1 MIQRKYKDKLFTY
14 IFGRE
19 ERKEYLLSLYNAL
32 NDKEYTDVNDLTIST
47 IEDVIYLGYKNDVS
61 CIVTSDEVLSLYE
74 QQSTFNPN
82 MPVRGLFYFSK
93 LYEKY
98 ITVNKLNVYGSSK
111 LRLPTPQYYVFYVG
125 KKDVPERI
133 KLKLSDLFAEKT
145 DVLECCATMININ
158 PGYNTGIMEKCK
170 PLYEYSYFIDAVY
183 RNVKI
188 YDILE
193 EAIDKAVDQCVN
205 ENILADILL
214 SHKAEVKDMILTEFN
229 EEEYIDMVKAE
240 SKAEGIE
247 IGKTKGIEIGKTKGI
262 EIGKTEGIEIGKKQ
276 LILEMI
282 TDGTIT
288 CETGAKKLG
297 IPLEELE
304 KIIDK
309 SKQIGKKHE

>member
-61 CIVTSDEVLSLYE
+61 CIVTSDEVMSLYE

-98 ITVNKLNVYGSSK
+98 ITANKLNVYGSSK
-111 LRLPTPQYYVFYVG
+111 LKLPTPQYYIFYVG
-125 KKDVPERI
+125 KKDVPERME
-133 KLKLSDLFAEKT
+133 LKLSDLFAERT

-158 PGYNTGIMEKCK
+158 LGHNIGIMEKCK

-214 SHKAEVKDMILTEFN
+214 SHKSEVKDMILTEFN

-240 SKAEGIE
+240 SKAEGKAEGIE
-247 IGKTKGIEIGKTKGI
+247 IGEKRGLELGKTQGIEIGKTQGI
-262 EIGKTEGIEIGKKQ
+262 ALGKKQ
-276 LILEMI
+276 LVLEMI

-288 CETGAKKLG
+288 REVGAKKLK
-297 IPLEELE
+297 ISLEELE
-304 KIIDK
+304 DMLK
-309 SKQIGKKHE
+309 

>member
-19 ERKEYLLSLYNAL
+19 ERKENLLSLYNAL

-47 IEDVIYLGYKNDVS
+47 IEDIIYLGYKNDVS
-61 CIVTSDEVLSLYE
+61 CIVTSDEVMSLYE

-98 ITVNKLNVYGSSK
+98 ITANKLNVYGSSK
-111 LRLPTPQYYVFYVG
+111 LKLPTPQYYIFYVG
-125 KKDVPERI
+125 KKDVPERME
-133 KLKLSDLFAEKT
+133 LKLSDLFTERT

-158 PGYNTGIMEKCK
+158 PGHNIGIMEKCK

-214 SHKAEVKDMILTEFN
+214 SHKSEVKDMILTEFN

-240 SKAEGIE
+240 GKAEGIE
-247 IGKTKGIEIGKTKGI
+247 IGKTQGIAL
-262 EIGKTEGIEIGKKQ
+262 GKKQ

-288 CETGAKKLG
+288 REVGAKKLK
-297 IPLEELE
+297 ISLDELE
-304 KIIDK
+304 DMLK
-309 SKQIGKKHE
+309 